1 MLFFSL
7 SRSGILL
14 SSTRNEQ
21 PSSAEPGGR
30 VCSDS
35 LSTLYAQRKKEKD
48 MLTLLFVFPVLMILA
63 LVALRR
69 GADSSDGIDSTE
81 WERRQRLF
89 WLSLKLSHV

>member
-1 MLFFSL
+1 
-7 SRSGILL
+7 
-14 SSTRNEQ
+14 
-21 PSSAEPGGR
+21 
-30 VCSDS
+30 
-35 LSTLYAQRKKEKD
+35 

-69 GADSSDGIDSTE
+69 DADSSEGIESTE

>member
-1 MLFFSL
+1 
-7 SRSGILL
+7 
-14 SSTRNEQ
+14 
-21 PSSAEPGGR
+21 

-48 MLTLLFVFPVLMILA
+48 MLTLLFVFLA
-63 LVALRR
+63 LIVLALGALRR
-69 GADSSDGIDSTE
+69 GADSSEGVDSTE